1 MMKKGY
7 IKAAFMAIVLALVV
21 SAMPARDAEAGK
33 KIIEDPETGLL
44 VAVDD
49 GEKEEEKPD
58 ALPTDKKIKK
68 YNEWA
73 KYFNMDELIRP
84 YWNGAT
90 VPKHNLL
97 GESEKYDGWMFVGS
111 KGELRAAC
119 ADSSIKYICIIPEYY
134 SGKEIPKTSG
144 SKDKVL
150 IVPEGDFTNK
160 SQWKEVWILDLWKY
174 TESASNN
181 NIVLYQARTAHS
193 KDMAHLTIG
202 KKAKN
207 VKVSFAEKAK
217 KDMAERA
224 AENSTWIGVNDQ
236 LSPCMT
242 VSASATAT
250 IDARG
255 IPCIGTMT
263 AGKKA
268 KVTLIGNAQEIS
280 GNSKAKV
287 TVKEC
292 SYLGHADIPVTATD
306 KDGAPDFF
314 QGYAVGVSGKAY
326 NFMELRAG
334 GKVTASGYGLVL
346 RVYDKPTKT
355 KIYCKNEE
363 ELPFVQARFTDLP
376 TEKTVRDY
384 LPVVYIGGKKK
395 DSMIAAPSDLKA
407 MLATFDTLGIKM
419 TDSNAEKVRKLW
431 RWGHAY
437 CWHVNATDFN
447 KYTDDRDYF
456 TEGVYDGFNAY
467 GNLAGVFYFRN
478 TGCNRINQ
486 AMKLA
491 LNWLGGV
498 ESYCVH
504 DAPLDHAYN
513 IVKLDDSKWYFVDFC
528 PSERNSWDIDTS
540 KYPYDYLD
548 FSMSNKYF
556 STYAHRNGEI
566 VTHNAS
572 IWYETGLDERED
584 LRYVSAPE
592 GILFQDGDVMPDGR
606 TADYKAMSVKERMI
620 SNSGL
625 EFGTEYIG
633 YTVVYK
639 DGGSWDYGSKEPEI
653 FGYTDL
659 GDTEDYGPGYTA
671 LFGMYDDAGLLAY
684 YVDKNG
690 NAYDPL
696 TFEPLT
702 QHQLEVLITDMYGEN
717 WRNEEKFHR
726 RGEQG

>member
-1 MMKKGY
+1 
-7 IKAAFMAIVLALVV
+7 MAIVLTLVV
-21 SAMPARDAEAGK
+21 SAMPARDAEAK
-33 KIIEDPETGLL
+33 KVIKEDPDTGLL
-44 VAVDD
+44 VVIDD

-58 ALPTDKKIKK
+58 ALPTDKKAKK

-73 KYFNMDELIRP
+73 KYFNMDELMRP

-90 VPKHNLL
+90 VPEHNLL

-111 KGELRAAC
+111 RGELRAAC

-150 IVPEGDFTNK
+150 VVPEGDFTNK
-160 SQWKEVWILDLWKY
+160 SQWKEVWVLDLWKY

-181 NIVLYQARTAHS
+181 NIVLYQAVPAHG
-193 KDMAHLTIG
+193 KDMVHLTIG
-202 KKAKN
+202 KKVKN

-217 KDMAERA
+217 KDIVERIKSTSSW
-224 AENSTWIGVNDQ
+224 NSEDDILGPD
-236 LSPCMT
+236 MT

-250 IDARG
+250 IDTRN
-255 IPCIGTMT
+255 IPCIDTLT

-268 KVTLIGNAQEIS
+268 KVTFIGNAKKIT

-292 SYLGHADIPVTATD
+292 SYLWRAEIPVTAYD
-306 KDGAPDFF
+306 KAEGPAFYPERLAGL
-314 QGYAVGVSGKAY
+314 QNGVSGKAY
-326 NFMELRAG
+326 NYMELCAG

-355 KIYCKNEE
+355 KIYCKEE
-363 ELPFVQARFTDLP
+363 KALPFVQARFTNLP

-407 MLATFDTLGIKM
+407 MLAAFDTLGIKM

-456 TEGVYDGFNAY
+456 TQGVYDGFNAY

-548 FSMSNKYF
+548 FSMPNKYF

-639 DGGSWDYGSKEPEI
+639 NGGNWDYGSKEPEI
-653 FGYTDL
+653 LGYTDL

-702 QHQLEVLITDMYGEN
+702 QHQLEVLLTDMYGEN
-717 WRNEEKFHR
+717 WWNEEKFHH

>member
-1 MMKKGY
+1 
-7 IKAAFMAIVLALVV
+7 MAIVLTLVV
-21 SAMPARDAEAGK
+21 SAMPARDAEAK
-33 KIIEDPETGLL
+33 KVIVEDPDTGLL
-44 VAVDD
+44 VVIDD

-58 ALPTDKKIKK
+58 ALPTDKKTKK

-73 KYFNMDELIRP
+73 KYFNMDELVRP

-90 VPKHNLL
+90 VPEHNLL

-150 IVPEGDFTNK
+150 VVPEGDFTNK

-207 VKVSFAEKAK
+207 VKVSFSEKAK

-255 IPCIGTMT
+255 IPCIGTLT

-306 KDGAPDFF
+306 KDSAPDFF

-355 KIYCKNEE
+355 KIYCKEE
-363 ELPFVQARFTDLP
+363 KELPFVQARFTALP

-384 LPVVYIGGKKK
+384 LPVVYIGGEKK

-407 MLATFDTLGIKM
+407 MLAAFDTLGIKM

-456 TEGVYDGFNAY
+456 TQGVYDGFNAY

-498 ESYCVH
+498 ESYCIRDV
-504 DAPLDHAYN
+504 PLNHSYN
-513 IVKLDDSKWYFVDFC
+513 AVKLDDGKWYYVDFC
-528 PSERNSWDIDTS
+528 PETHSEIDIDIE
-540 KYPYDYLD
+540 KRPMDYPGYIEYQTP
-548 FSMSNKYF
+548 FGFYVTK
-556 STYAHRNGEI
+556 NGEMI
-566 VTHNAS
+566 CGGAAQL
-572 IWYETGLDERED
+572 WYENGYGDD
-584 LRYVSAPE
+584 RYGSKPD

-606 TADYKAMSVKERMI
+606 ISDSMTMSVEERMI
-620 SNSGL
+620 TNSGL
-625 EFGTEYIG
+625 EFGTEYVG

-639 DGGSWDYGSKEPEI
+639 NGRWDGKSETEPEI
-653 FGYTDL
+653 IGFADL
-659 GDTEDYGPGYTA
+659 GGTTDYGKGYKA
-671 LFGMYDDAGLLAY
+671 FFAMYDNWGIFSHCI
-684 YVDKNG
+684 DKEG
-690 NAYDPL
+690 NFYDYSLNPM
-696 TFEPLT
+696 TQQEFET
-702 QHQLEVLITDMYGEN
+702 VCTDVYGDDWRTEVV
-717 WRNEEKFHR
+717 FHR